1 MKLFLF
7 ITVLLYKFQNFT
19 SAIFE
24 TSSDAPASF
33 NINYDISDDAINDY
47 LNNGLMF
54 QLHRNT
60 KRDSSQIET
69 NRRSSLDKNFM
80 RFGRSDK
87 SLMRFG
93 RDGSANYNK
102 NLMRLGRSDKNL
114 MRFGRSDGWMRFGRN
129 DKSVERENIFDYNS
143 SDDNDVK
150 NMEKNSIPNIK
161 ENDKNLMRFGRP
173 DNGFMRFGKSD
184 VTQNRP
190 GKGIIRFGRTLK
202 EKSKELNGKD
212 RLLEIF
218 RNNQKPTDNP
228 LYNDKYLYE
237 PDYFLE
243 DI

>member
-24 TSSDAPASF
+24 TSSDAPTSL
-33 NINYDISDDAINDY
+33 NIKYDLSDDAINDY
-47 LNNGLMF
+47 LKDGIMF

-60 KRDSSQIET
+60 KRDSNQIEN

-93 RDGSANYNK
+93 RDGANYNK
-102 NLMRLGRSDKNL
+102 NLMRLGRSDKSL
-114 MRFGRSDGWMRFGRN
+114 MRFGRSDGWMRFGRS
-129 DKSVERENIFDYNS
+129 DKTVDRENIFDYNA
-143 SDDNDVK
+143 SDDNDGK
-150 NMEKNSIPNIK
+150 NMEKVSIPNVK

-184 VTQNRP
+184 SSNRP
-190 GKGIIRFGRTLK
+190 GTGVIRFGRTPL

-212 RLLEIF
+212 RLMEII

>member
-7 ITVLLYKFQNFT
+7 VTVLLYKFQNFT

-24 TSSDAPASF
+24 TSSDPATPL
-33 NINYDISDDAINDY
+33 NLKYDSSDDAINDY
-47 LNNGLMF
+47 LNNGIMF

-60 KRDSSQIET
+60 KRDSSQIEN

-93 RDGSANYNK
+93 RDNSANYNK
-102 NLMRLGRSDKNL
+102 NLMRLGRSDKSL
-114 MRFGRSDGWMRFGRN
+114 MRFGRSDGWMRFGRS
-129 DKSVERENIFDYNS
+129 DKSVDRENIFDYNS
-143 SDDNDVK
+143 SDDNDGK
-150 NMEKNSIPNIK
+150 GMDKISIPNVK
-161 ENDKNLMRFGRP
+161 ENDKNLMRFGRA

-184 VTQNRP
+184 PSSNRP
-190 GKGIIRFGRTLK
+190 GSGFIRFGRAPL

-212 RLLEIF
+212 RLLEIL
-218 RNNQKPTDNP
+218 RNNQKPTDSP